1 MEEGLPVGTSI
12 IMTERSEERSTTDF
26 WYYKVQEKVSRI
38 DLNKFT
44 RMSGDGKK
52 RGWIIFSRWDE

>member
-26 WYYKVQEKVSRI
+26 ILRDHDENKLESKKATLKLIEKL
-38 DLNKFT
+38 LNEK
-44 RMSGDGKK
+44 
-52 RGWIIFSRWDE
+52 